1 MPEWTDRLIRFAR
14 ALVPTLLCIAIVL
27 VSVLPFGAG
36 SSYVAIGP
44 MLAFGLLVAW
54 SVCRPD
60 DITPWVVFFVGIA
73 IDCLT
78 GCPLGLW
85 SFSFLVGYGLAL
97 LQRSS
102 LLTYPVLVI
111 TLTYAVIGGF
121 TALTAWAAAAAY
133 LAAFV
138 DPFPLLIGCV
148 VSVIMFPFLI
158 WIGGRPNEDAV
169 RRFER
174 A

>member
-1 MPEWTDRLIRFAR
+1 MPEWTDRLIRFSR
-14 ALVPTLLCIAIVL
+14 ALAPTILCIVIVL

-36 SSYVAIGP
+36 SSYLAIGP
-44 MLAFGLLVAW
+44 MLAFGLLIAW
-54 SVCRPD
+54 SISRPD
-60 DITPWVVFFVGIA
+60 DISPWVVFFVGIA

-78 GCPLGLW
+78 GGPTGLW

-97 LQRSS
+97 LQRVS
-102 LLTYPVLVI
+102 LLTYPVPVI

-121 TALTAWAAAAAY
+121 AALTAWAVAAVY
-133 LAAFV
+133 FGAFV
-138 DPFPLLIGCV
+138 DPFPLLIACV
-148 VSVIMFPFLI
+148 VSVIIFPFLV
-158 WIGGRPNEDAV
+158 WIGGRPDEDAA